1 MAHVLS
7 LHCHV
12 HCAGRRPTVT
22 GAWHL
27 AVDRPPQEEPK
38 QVTVF
43 FIVGGI
49 ADREKVSY
57 ARYLQSSQE
66 RPADLCEVG
75 RLHQRGD
82 DDPKILP
89 ELRER
94 EDSKF
99 EDRRYKNPAPLLSL
113 SKSRRLD
120 DDDALLDDGAFPSFC
135 ASCCSFNV

>member
-1 MAHVLS
+1 MRILAHVLS

-66 RPADLCEVG
+66 RSADLCEVG
-75 RLHQRGD
+75 WMIASTGEMMDQRYCQ
-82 DDPKILP
+82 
-89 ELRER
+89 
-94 EDSKF
+94 S
-99 EDRRYKNPAPLLSL
+99 
-113 SKSRRLD
+113 
-120 DDDALLDDGAFPSFC
+120 
-135 ASCCSFNV
+135 